1 MGIFFWVLHLIVLTW
16 NFSEGSRIL
25 GVFPTPSISHQVVF
39 QGLTK
44 DLAARGHQLT
54 IVSPDQMAAHANIT
68 QITVDGLYEL
78 KFKLM
83 EELNESPKEAFAMI
97 QWFSDFAL
105 KVMDTVLS
113 YPDVQKLIENSNNQ
127 EFDLVI
133 FEQLP
138 MNLAAAA
145 FGRIFNCP
153 VVGITSLEAA
163 FTVHDDFGNEGN
175 AAVHPA
181 MFLGYDSGELSLME
195 RVKSLILNV
204 MYLNMIDPNVLH
216 STNVMVQTHFPNIT
230 AYAQTLK
237 KDVQLLMI
245 NTSPILGFI
254 RPLVPKVIQ
263 LGFMHVEPPKALPNG
278 ELKSFLDKSEH
289 GVIYMSLG
297 SNSLT
302 KDLGAQVVNVFVEVF
317 RKSKYDVVWKY
328 ENEMPKKPANVML
341 GKWFPQSDLLAHPN
355 VKLFITQ
362 GGQQSMEEAVYR
374 AVPMLVLPM
383 LFDQNA
389 NARKIEKKG
398 IGRKLDSRFMS
409 ESYLQ
414 RMIDDTM
421 LAKYKEKITELSE
434 IIHDQPMT
442 SREKA
447 VWWCEHVIRHRGLQY
462 LNYLGASVPFVER
475 YYLDVAVLSYF
486 IYRIAKRFV
495 PWILRILFS
504 WVKRLA
510 QPLTF
515 LLKHQF
521 EQLKKLRQAKKS
533 DAQNEVIE
541 KVNAKSKKS
550 KKKLKSG

>member
-1 MGIFFWVLHLIVLTW
+1 MLTW